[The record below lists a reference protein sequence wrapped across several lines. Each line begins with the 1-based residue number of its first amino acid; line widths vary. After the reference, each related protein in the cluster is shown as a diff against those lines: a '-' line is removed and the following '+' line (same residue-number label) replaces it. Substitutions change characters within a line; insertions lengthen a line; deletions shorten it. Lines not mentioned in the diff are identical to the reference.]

1 MASTEFSMRRF
12 AARLAVAATALLPLA
27 CSAAEAPKYELGKHY
42 KEVRQPQ
49 KLGSDASKITVAE
62 VFSYSCPHCFHFET
76 YLHKWVPKLPAD
88 VEFVRQPHT
97 LGSPVGQIRNKAMY
111 TAQMLGV
118 FEPFHKALFGA
129 IHGQGK
135 MMSTADEV
143 RALFVQSTGVKAEDF
158 DGAFSSFAVDSRFR
172 IGENAIRE
180 MGIASVP
187 TLVVD
192 GKYYA
197 TPSSGGGFDQML
209 AITDF
214 LVEQARKARSPR

>member
-1 MASTEFSMRRF
+1 MRRLILR
-12 AARLAVAATALLPLA
+12 AAVALAAVLPLA
-27 CSAAEAPKYELGKHY
+27 CSAADTPKYELGKHY
-42 KEVRQPQ
+42 KAVRQEQ
-49 KLGSDASKITVAE
+49 KLGTDPARINVTE
-62 VFSYSCPHCFHFET
+62 VFSYSCPHCFHFEGP
-76 YLHKWVPKLPAD
+76 LHKWVPKLAAD
-88 VEFVRQPHT
+88 VEFTRLPHT
-97 LGSPVGQIRNKAMY
+97 LGAPAGIVRNKAMY
-111 TAQMLGV
+111 TSQMLGV
-118 FEPFHKALFGA
+118 FEPFHKALFGS

-135 MMSTADEV
+135 MMASADEV

-172 IGENAIRE
+172 IGESTLRE

-187 TLVVD
+187 TLIVD

-214 LVEQARKARSPR
+214 LIEQARKARTAR